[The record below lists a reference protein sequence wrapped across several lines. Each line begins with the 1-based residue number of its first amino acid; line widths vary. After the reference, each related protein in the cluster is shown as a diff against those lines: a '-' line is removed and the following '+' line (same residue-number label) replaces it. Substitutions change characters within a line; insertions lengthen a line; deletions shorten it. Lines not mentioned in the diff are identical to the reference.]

1 MKKTLK
7 AHYLVLGSVILTA
20 VILISAF
27 FLFSRST
34 SALIQDNTSMY
45 LTENARAVAA
55 IFYTKMDDQLVM
67 LESQVRYFRD
77 IDITNY
83 NVMKDTIL
91 ATKGIGAFKTIGV
104 ANSTG
109 ATINYNGK
117 SSGNI
122 MLTDYFNH
130 AMSGQNAISEITYTD
145 EDGDEVLVLAV
156 PIIQNDIPIG
166 LVFGTFTK
174 DILNSLIDT
183 VSFAE
188 SGSNLLVDADGTIL
202 ARSADSSY
210 IEDSVL
216 NINEVFNTADV
227 SGNDSLIYFRS
238 GNTDMLAVMTPV
250 GVHDWNFVTILPQS
264 VISDTSSRIAM
275 SLLRVVLSVAVS
287 FLLLLAS
294 IIALFNQLSGMTADK
309 ERITAE
315 LNVATKI
322 QSDMMPYNFPERDD
336 IELYA
341 TMTPAKE
348 VGGDFYDFFFIDDD
362 SLAMIMADV
371 SGKGMPAA
379 LFMVIA
385 KSVLRNICMVER
397 NSGRSDDGVT
407 SHILGVANNVLCE
420 NNRSG
425 FFVTTWL
432 GILTISTGELRYT
445 NAGHEYPALR
455 RSGGNYELL
464 VTDNCP
470 PLATMEDLQFE
481 EEYIK
486 LEYGD
491 SIFLYTDG
499 VPEAKN
505 AEAARF
511 GTDRMLEIL
520 NSGKHANIVEMLKKK
535 KKEIDKFTGEMDPFD
550 DVTMMCMEY
559 TKKS

>member
-294 IIALFNQLSGMTADK
+294 IIALFNQLRGMTADK

-397 NSGRSDDGVT
+397 NSGRSSDGVT

-491 SIFLYTDG
+491 IIFLYTDG

-520 NSGKHANIVEMLKKK
+520 NSGKHANIVEMLTDMKN
-535 KKEIDKFTGEMDPFD
+535 EIDKFTGEMDPFD
-550 DVTMMCMEY
+550 DVTMMCMKY

>member
-275 SLLRVVLSVAVS
+275 SLLKVVLSVAVS

-294 IIALFNQLSGMTADK
+294 IIALFNQLRGMTADK

-341 TMTPAKE
+341 TMTPAEE

-397 NSGRSDDGVT
+397 NSGRSGDGVT

-491 SIFLYTDG
+491 IIFLYTDG

-520 NSGKHANIVEMLKKK
+520 NSGKHANIVEMLTDMKN
-535 KKEIDKFTGEMDPFD
+535 EIDKFTGEMDPFD
-550 DVTMMCMEY
+550 DVTMMCMKY

>member
-275 SLLRVVLSVAVS
+275 SLLKVVLSVAVS

-294 IIALFNQLSGMTADK
+294 IIALFNQLRGMTADK

-397 NSGRSDDGVT
+397 NSGRSSDGVT

-491 SIFLYTDG
+491 IIFLYTDG

-520 NSGKHANIVEMLKKK
+520 NSGKHANIVEMLTDMKN
-535 KKEIDKFTGEMDPFD
+535 EIDKFTGEMDPFD
-550 DVTMMCMEY
+550 DVTMMCMKY

>member
-7 AHYLVLGSVILTA
+7 AHFLVLGSVILTA

-55 IFYTKMDDQLVM
+55 IFHTKMDDQLVM

-109 ATINYNGK
+109 STINYNGK

-122 MLTDYFNH
+122 MLTDYFKQ

-188 SGSNLLVDADGTIL
+188 SGSNLLIDADGTIL
-202 ARSADSSY
+202 ARSTGSSY

-216 NINEVFNTADV
+216 NINEVFDTADV
-227 SGNDSLIYFRS
+227 SGNDSLFYFRS
-238 GNTDMLAVMTPV
+238 GNADMLAVMTPV

-264 VISDTSSRIAM
+264 VISDTSARIAM
-275 SLLRVVLSVAVS
+275 SLLKVVLSVAVS

-294 IIALFNQLSGMTADK
+294 IIALFNQLRGMTADK

-385 KSVLRNICMVER
+385 KSVLRNICMVEK

-520 NSGKHANIVEMLKKK
+520 NSGKHANIVEMLTDM
-535 KKEIDKFTGEMDPFD
+535 KKEIDRFTGEMDPFD
-550 DVTMMCMEY
+550 DVTMMCMKY